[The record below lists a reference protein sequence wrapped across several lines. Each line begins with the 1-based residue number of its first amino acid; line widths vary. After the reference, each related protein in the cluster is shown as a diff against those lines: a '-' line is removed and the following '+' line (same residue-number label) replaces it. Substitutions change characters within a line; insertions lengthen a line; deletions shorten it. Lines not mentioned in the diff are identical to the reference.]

1 MSRIRALEAR
11 ARYAEETSEMLD
23 SLLSRTLDKI
33 GEPAR
38 KRALAAG
45 RHPWISFPRPAF
57 VSLLRNVRRLLGSDF
72 DPDVRC
78 PVCGVDEVGSA
89 SFVDV
94 GCGVADKLA
103 LAADLGFEA
112 HGIEVDPTAV
122 RKARRA
128 FPLRVCPATSY
139 SAPPPIH
146 EPGGGAMTLY
156 PVDALE
162 FDLSGF
168 AVIYFYRPLADDG
181 LQRALERRIWKQARP
196 GAFVIA
202 CAAVTRPP
210 RTFREARDLD
220 AEPPAGTM
228 LYRRSK

>member
-1 MSRIRALEAR
+1 M
-11 ARYAEETSEMLD
+11 
-23 SLLSRTLDKI
+23 
-33 GEPAR
+33 PAGR

-57 VSLLRNVRRLLGSDF
+57 LFLLTNVRRLLGADF
-72 DPDVRC
+72 EPDVRC

-94 GCGVADKLA
+94 GCGVADKVA

-112 HGIEVDPTAV
+112 HGIEVDPAAV

-128 FPLRVCPATSY
+128 FPLRVCKATSC
-139 SAPPPIH
+139 SPPPPVH

-156 PVDALE
+156 PVDALD
-162 FDLSGF
+162 FDFSGF
-168 AVIYFYRPLADDG
+168 AVIYFYRPFDDDRR
-181 LQRALERRIWKQARP
+181 QRALERRIWKQARP

-202 CAAVTRPP
+202 CMAVTRPP
-210 RTFREARDLD
+210 RAFREVRALD
-220 AEPPAGTM
+220 GEPPDEARI
-228 LYRRSK
+228 YRRSW